1 MIDTAALREKVLDLA
16 IRGKLVPQDPTDEPA
31 SVLLERIHEQ
41 KLQMVREGKLKAK
54 DVKDDTIIFKGDDN
68 CYYEKFSD
76 GTIKNIQD
84 EIPFDLPDGWSWSK
98 ISSIAFVTKL
108 AGFEYTKYI
117 ANNLCNDGIP
127 LFKGKNVQDGKI
139 IYEFESYIP
148 LDISNELSRSQ
159 ITRKCLLTPYVG
171 TIGNIGIHSKEGI
184 FHLGSNVGKI
194 ELYNQSEVLLEEYVV
209 AYMKSTYGY
218 KELTKHIKATAQASI
233 SIDAIRD
240 VYIAIPPSN
249 EQKRIAQKV
258 DEILSFVA
266 IIDNLRIEIDDI
278 QALLKSRILEL
289 AIQGK
294 LVPQDE
300 NDEPAGVLLERIRA
314 ERKAKLGK
322 KYVESY
328 IYKGDDNC
336 YYEKV
341 GSTVKNITDQIPFS
355 IPQNWSFVRL
365 KELAKVVSGVSYD
378 KRDICNDGIRIIRGG
393 NISNLSIVLL
403 PDDVFLPQKYY
414 DNEKE
419 VKTEDIVIVAST
431 GSKIA
436 IGRPAFA
443 DKSFPQTQIGAF
455 LRIVRPYVP
464 NVYQYLKCLFASN
477 YYREHISDLVHGNT
491 INNIKTEY
499 LDEFIIPFPPIR
511 EQKEIANKV
520 KILMD
525 ILKGGD

>member
-16 IRGKLVPQDPTDEPA
+16 IRGKLVPQDPNDEPA

-76 GTIKNIQD
+76 GSVKNIQD
-84 EIPFDLPDGWSWSK
+84 EIPFDLPECWSWARGKNCFQEMKTRKPNGEEFVYIDIDAIDNKKNTITNAKVLKVKDAPSRACRYVECGSVLFSLVRPYLK
-98 ISSIAFVTKL
+98 NIAFVEEKYASSIASSGFFVCTSTGVL
-108 AGFEYTKYI
+108 YPRYSFY
-117 ANNLCNDGIP
+117 LM
-127 LFKGKNVQDGKI
+127 
-139 IYEFESYIP
+139 
-148 LDISNELSRSQ
+148 IS
-159 ITRKCLLTPYVG
+159 PYVV
-171 TIGNIGIHSKEGI
+171 NGINQFMKGDNSPSVSK
-184 FHLGSNVGKI
+184 SDI
-194 ELYNQSEVLLEEYVV
+194 ENWLYP
-209 AYMKSTYGY
+209 
-218 KELTKHIKATAQASI
+218 
-233 SIDAIRD
+233 
-240 VYIAIPPSN
+240 IPPYN
-249 EQKRIAQKV
+249 EQKQIV
-258 DEILSFVA
+258 DCLNKTLA
-266 IIDNLRIEIDDI
+266 IIQNIHDTENELQGEITSI
-278 QALLKSRILEL
+278 KSKILEL

-300 NDEPAGVLLERIRA
+300 NDEPASVLLERIRA

-328 IYKGDDNC
+328 IFKGDDNC

-341 GSTVKNITDQIPFS
+341 GSTVKNITDQIPFC

-378 KRDICNDGIRIIRGG
+378 KRDICSEGIRIIRGG

-414 DNEKE
+414 DSEKE

-436 IGRPAFA
+436 IGRPSFA
-443 DKSFPQTQIGAF
+443 DKSLPQTQIGAF

-499 LDEFIIPFPPIR
+499 LDEFIVPFPPIR

>member
-84 EIPFDLPDGWSWSK
+84 EIPFDLPNGWSWSR
-98 ISSIAFVTKL
+98 ISSIGTTNIGLTYKP
-108 AGFEYTKYI
+108 TDI
-117 ANNLCNDGIP
+117 ADEGTIVLRSSNIRN
-127 LFKGKNVQDGKI
+127 GKI
-139 IYEFESYIP
+139 DLTDLVRVKTIIRENQFVEQN
-148 LDISNELSRSQ
+148 DIVICARN
-159 ITRKCLLTPYVG
+159 G
-171 TIGNIGIHSKEGI
+171 SKA
-184 FHLGSNVGKI
+184 LVGKCAI
-194 ELYNQSEVLLEEYVV
+194 FNLAMSESVSFGAFMAILRTAFYDYVYYFLNTQLFRNILNSDDSKQINQ
-209 AYMKSTYGY
+209 
-218 KELTKHIKATAQASI
+218 LTQDMLKNTLIPFPPQNEQRKIVTALNEIMHQIS
-233 SIDAIRD
+233 SIDNNANA
-240 VYIAIPPSN
+240 V
-249 EQKRIAQKV
+249 EHTKEV
-258 DEILSFVA
+258 
-266 IIDNLRIEIDDI
+266 
-278 QALLKSRILEL
+278 LKSRILEL

>member
-84 EIPFDLPDGWSWSK
+84 EIPFEIPQTWQWVRLSTIFSHNTGKALKTSNTDGEKLSYITTSNLYWDSFVLDSLKEMYFNESEIDKYSAHKGDLLVCEGGDIGRAAIWSFDYDIRIQNHIHK
-98 ISSIAFVTKL
+98 LRAYYPIETRLYYYAFYYYKSI
-108 AGFEYTKYI
+108 
-117 ANNLCNDGIP
+117 
-127 LFKGKNVQDGKI
+127 GKI
-139 IYEFESYIP
+139 
-148 LDISNELSRSQ
+148 N
-159 ITRKCLLTPYVG
+159 
-171 TIGNIGIHSKEGI
+171 GNGIGIQGLS
-184 FHLGSNVGKI
+184 SNVLHNLIVPLPPVKEQSRIVTSVNNCFSTADQIDTDKKI
-194 ELYNQSEVLLEEYVV
+194 LQSDIEE
-209 AYMKSTYGY
+209 
-218 KELTKHIKATAQASI
+218 I
-233 SIDAIRD
+233 
-240 VYIAIPPSN
+240 
-249 EQKRIAQKV
+249 
-258 DEILSFVA
+258 
-266 IIDNLRIEIDDI
+266 
-278 QALLKSRILEL
+278 KSRILEL

-300 NDEPAGVLLERIRA
+300 NDEPASVLLERIRA
-314 ERKAKLGK
+314 ERKVKLGK

-328 IYKGDDNC
+328 IFKGDDNC

-341 GSTVKNITDQIPFS
+341 GSTVKNITDQIPFC

-378 KRDICNDGIRIIRGG
+378 KRDISSEGIRIIRGG
-393 NISNLSIVLL
+393 NISNLSIKLL

-414 DNEKE
+414 DSEKG
-419 VKTEDIVIVAST
+419 VKAEDIVIVAST

-443 DKSFPQTQIGAF
+443 DKNLSQTQIGAF
-455 LRIVRPYVP
+455 LRIIRPYVP
-464 NVYQYLKCLFASN
+464 NIYQYLKCLFASN
-477 YYREHISDLVHGNT
+477 YYREHICDLVHGNT

-499 LDEFIIPFPPIR
+499 LDEFLVPFPPIR
-511 EQKEIANKV
+511 EQKGIANKV

>member
-68 CYYEKFSD
+68 CYYEKYSD
-76 GTIKNIQD
+76 GSVKNIQD
-84 EIPFDLPDGWSWSK
+84 EIPFELPAGWAWVRFGTFSINRDSERKPIALSNRKNVKKHYDYYGASGKIDKVDKYIFNEKLLLIGEDGANLVTRSK
-98 ISSIAFVTKL
+98 PIAFFAEGKYWVNNHAHCIDSTNKQYL
-108 AGFEYTKYI
+108 NYLCCYINAINLEKYI
-117 ANNLCNDGIP
+117 TGSAQPKMNQDNMNSILISVPPYLEQERILKQIDSIFNLT
-127 LFKGKNVQDGKI
+127 
-139 IYEFESYIP
+139 
-148 LDISNELSRSQ
+148 NE
-159 ITRKCLLTPYVG
+159 
-171 TIGNIGIHSKEGI
+171 
-184 FHLGSNVGKI
+184 
-194 ELYNQSEVLLEEYVV
+194 
-209 AYMKSTYGY
+209 
-218 KELTKHIKATAQASI
+218 I
-233 SIDAIRD
+233 SINYND
-240 VYIAIPPSN
+240 
-249 EQKRIAQKV
+249 
-258 DEILSFVA
+258 
-266 IIDNLRIEIDDI
+266 IDTINHLLRS
-278 QALLKSRILEL
+278 KILEL

-300 NDEPAGVLLERIRA
+300 NNESASVLLERIRA

-328 IYKGDDNC
+328 IFKGDDNC

-365 KELAKVVSGVSYD
+365 KELTKVVSGVSYD